1 MEQFASADLAKIV
14 DDLRR
19 WVVGSC
25 GAAEPGLRMR
35 AAEAAQE
42 AGRDTGGPGP

>member
-25 GAAEPGLRMR
+25 GAAEPGLRKR
-35 AAEAAQE
+35 AAEAASE
-42 AGRDTGGPGP
+42 AGRSTGGAGP